1 MRTILCLVLLT
12 QVSAAQPRRRQV
24 TSGPE
29 RNSLLELFTSE
40 GCSSCP
46 PADSW
51 LSANASRLAAQHI
64 IPLAL
69 HVDYW
74 NEIGWIDPFSQA
86 RFSARQRGIA
96 ARGSGRI
103 YTPEL
108 VLDGREIDRAELRR
122 IAEPSTPARARVTLE
137 ATDAASDTV
146 LVAAHVA
153 ADDAVR
159 LFVALYED
167 GLTVAVRSGENAGR
181 TLHHDFV
188 VRELIGPVA
197 ANQIEHELR
206 LAPKWNRRRLGL
218 VAFVEDA
225 RTGVVLQAVALPLS
239 P

>member
-1 MRTILCLVLLT
+1 MRAVLCLVVLAH
-12 QVSAAQPRRRQV
+12 VSAAQARRRQV
-24 TSGPE
+24 TSGAE

-46 PADSW
+46 PADAW
-51 LSANASRLAAQHI
+51 LTANAPRLAAQHV
-64 IPLAL
+64 IPLAM

-74 NEIGWIDPFSQA
+74 DEIGWVDPFSQA
-86 RFSARQRGIA
+86 RFSARQRTLA

-108 VLDGREIDRAELRR
+108 VLDGHEVDRAELGRL
-122 IAEPSTPARARVTLE
+122 AASAAPARARVTLE
-137 ATDAASDTV
+137 ATDDADGV
-146 LVAAHVA
+146 LVSARVDAG
-153 ADDAVR
+153 DAVR

-181 TLHHDFV
+181 TLRHDFV

-197 ANQIEHELR
+197 ANRVDRKLR
-206 LAPKWNRRRLGL
+206 LAPEWNRQRLGL
-218 VAFVEDA
+218 VGFVEDA
-225 RTGVVLQAVALPLS
+225 RTGEVLQSVVLPLT